1 MISGCLFDAYPLSDK
16 MVFWIKQKNGK
27 TTRIVDDWTH
37 SIYVASDSKAV
48 LKSIVNREE
57 ISSFIKDYEIRTKYE
72 KMTDTRKSE
81 VLQLTLIE
89 STKAAQLASRIEKIS
104 RFGEVRLYNVDVLPA
119 QSYFYDHDIFPLTN
133 CKVNPNTLKSSLQ
146 WDIQDDIWST
156 DYELPTFVGVCLTIN
171 PKINEGRIPKFSDK
185 IESIKIQKYEEK
197 DGIEI
202 KNQSELEILYQL
214 MKEIATIN
222 PDFILTYDGDSFTF
236 PYIVERAEE
245 NDIELVL
252 DRECIPLSR
261 RKREGI
267 SYFSYGRIYFKP
279 TSTKLLGRI
288 HIDTDNSFVL
298 NEAGLEGL
306 YELARICRMPLHEA
320 SRASIGK
327 CMSSLQFYYA
337 SKKDIL
343 IPWKPIM
350 IEHPKTMD
358 DLLLADRG
366 GIVFE
371 PEIGVHEKASEYDF
385 VSLYPNIMYRK
396 NISAETVL
404 CNCCPE
410 SKLGVPGLK
419 KYHRCEKRAGIVPI
433 SLKILLNK
441 RITYKN
447 LEKSASD
454 PRLRYIYDL
463 RKTALKWVLVTS
475 FGYLG
480 FNNAKF
486 GRIDAHIAVC
496 AFDRHILMQSI
507 KIVEKQ
513 KFYLLHGIVD
523 SIWVRKKNASQIDYS
538 KLKESIERKTGF
550 DISFEGI
557 YNWIVFVPS
566 KDSTSILLPLPI
578 ANRYFGVFENGILKI
593 RGIEARR
600 HDTPLFFSE
609 VQQIILNIMAKGKTV
624 PEVTD
629 LMPKVKEIFD
639 INIQMI
645 RENKISLYD
654 LVFTKRI
661 SKDFGDYDERSTV
674 ENHAL
679 TQLSE
684 GGKSLKAG
692 QILKYVVTNYYNK
705 NAVKRSI
712 PIGLV
717 TSKTRYDVRRY
728 TELFTETCNS
738 ITEPFGMKISN
749 ETQLP

>member
-1 MISGCLFDAYPLSDK
+1 MKEEYQNFL
-16 MVFWIKQKNGK
+16 IK
-27 TTRIVDDWTH
+27 
-37 SIYVASDSKAV
+37 
-48 LKSIVNREE
+48 
-57 ISSFIKDYEIRTKYE
+57 
-72 KMTDTRKSE
+72 
-81 VLQLTLIE
+81 
-89 STKAAQLASRIEKIS
+89 
-104 RFGEVRLYNVDVLPA
+104 
-119 QSYFYDHDIFPLTN
+119 
-133 CKVNPNTLKSSLQ
+133 
-146 WDIQDDIWST
+146 
-156 DYELPTFVGVCLTIN
+156 
-171 PKINEGRIPKFSDK
+171 
-185 IESIKIQKYEEK
+185 ESIKIQKYEEK

-222 PDFILTYDGDSFTF
+222 PDFILTYYGDSFTF

-337 SKKDIL
+337 SKKGIL

-371 PEIGVHEKASEYDF
+371 PKIGVHEKASEYDF

-463 RKTALKWVLVTS
+463 RRTALKWVLVTS

-513 KFYLLHGIVD
+513 KFYLLHGIVYLLHGIVD
-523 SIWVRKKNASQIDYS
+523 SIWVRKKM
-538 KLKESIERKTGF
+538 LHR
-550 DISFEGI
+550 
-557 YNWIVFVPS
+557 
-566 KDSTSILLPLPI
+566 L
-578 ANRYFGVFENGILKI
+578 
-593 RGIEARR
+593 
-600 HDTPLFFSE
+600 
-609 VQQIILNIMAKGKTV
+609 IILN
-624 PEVTD
+624 
-629 LMPKVKEIFD
+629 
-639 INIQMI
+639 
-645 RENKISLYD
+645 
-654 LVFTKRI
+654 
-661 SKDFGDYDERSTV
+661 SKNR
-674 ENHAL
+674 
-679 TQLSE
+679 
-684 GGKSLKAG
+684 
-692 QILKYVVTNYYNK
+692 
-705 NAVKRSI
+705 
-712 PIGLV
+712 
-717 TSKTRYDVRRY
+717 
-728 TELFTETCNS
+728 
-738 ITEPFGMKISN
+738 
-749 ETQLP
+749 